1 MGMKLGARVV
11 LGSDFAQGVD
21 PDMIHIEDGATVNA
35 KYQAHTFEDRVLK
48 MDLVHVRRWATLGSG
63 SVPLYGADVG
73 ERTRVAPHS
82 VIMKREQLFPG
93 DTPSMGSALDLAL
106 YRYVASKISFGVAE
120 FYPGSGGEQGMLL
133 KAKSRADPN
142 AGCRALT
149 MRVRRCIDLARAR
162 MADADQDLI

>member
-82 VIMKREQLFPG
+82 VIMKRERLLPRRRYE
-93 DTPSMGSALDLAL
+93 GSPT
-106 YRYVASKISFGVAE
+106 RCEVGVS
-120 FYPGSGGEQGMLL
+120 P
-133 KAKSRADPN
+133 
-142 AGCRALT
+142 
-149 MRVRRCIDLARAR
+149 
-162 MADADQDLI
+162 